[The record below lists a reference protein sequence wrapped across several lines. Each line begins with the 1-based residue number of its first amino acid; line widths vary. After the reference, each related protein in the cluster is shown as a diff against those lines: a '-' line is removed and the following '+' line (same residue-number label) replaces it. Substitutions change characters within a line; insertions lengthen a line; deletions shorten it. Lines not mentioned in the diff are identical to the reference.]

1 MTAAMA
7 VNRLSKLQKW
17 ILNRALENMNEGR
30 GREGWP
36 SIYRDDIY
44 TGYYKLGLCRRGESY
59 PPKVRVSISRSL
71 NSLEGKGLITYWPG
85 CRKGFILLSEKYV
98 SALAEELKL
107 TKPVNIKEA
116 K

>member
-1 MTAAMA
+1 VTAAMA
-7 VNRLSKLQKW
+7 PRLSRLQKW
-17 ILNRALENMNEGR
+17 VLNRALENMNEGR
-30 GREGWP
+30 GCEGWP
-36 SIYRDDIY
+36 SIYRDQIY
-44 TGYYKLGLCRRGESY
+44 NEYYKVFKPKVGEY

-71 NSLEGKGLITYWPG
+71 NVMEGKGLITYWPG